1 MTTAVLG
8 WVTRGIP
15 RVALVLVVAGPVGQR
30 ACDATPP
37 PGSPPTEEVFET
49 VDGVRFRVEV
59 VATNLEIPWSL
70 AFTPDGRL
78 FFAER
83 PGRVRIIENGSVLAE
98 PALTLDDV
106 FARGE
111 AGLLG
116 LALHP
121 RFDENGYVYLVY
133 TVDRPDQ
140 TPLNRVMRYRELAGS
155 LAEGVVIF
163 DAPLGNTLHD
173 GARLRFG
180 PDGKLY
186 LTMGDALDLSLPQ
199 DLASSN
205 GKIFRLEDDGRTPA
219 DNPFGSPVYTYGHR
233 NPQGLDWHPI
243 TGDLWGTEH
252 GATGNDEI
260 NLLQPGRNYGWSVIE
275 GAQSMAGMET
285 PVRVFPLSIAPSGA
299 SFYTGSAFPAFE
311 RDFFFATLTGN
322 HLHRVRLDPQDSRR
336 ILGDEALLTGRF
348 GRIRDVVQGP
358 DGALYFSTSNRDGRG
373 QATVDDDRIARL
385 VPAS

>member
-1 MTTAVLG
+1 MD
-8 WVTRGIP
+8 WVRRTVP
-15 RVALVLVVAGPVGQR
+15 HLALILTVSGPVVQR
-30 ACDATPP
+30 ACDATPMA
-37 PGSPPTEEVFET
+37 SPDEVFET

-59 VATNLEIPWSL
+59 VATNLVIPWSL
-70 AFTPDGRL
+70 AFAPDGRL
-78 FFAER
+78 FFTER
-83 PGRVRIIENGSVLAE
+83 PGRVRIIENGSLRAE
-98 PALTLDDV
+98 PALTLTDV

-121 RFDENGYVYLVY
+121 RFDENGHVFLVY
-133 TVDRPDQ
+133 TVDRPGQ

-155 LAEGVVIF
+155 LAEGIVIF
-163 DAPLGNTLHD
+163 DAPQGNTLHD
-173 GARLRFG
+173 GGRLRFG
-180 PDGKLY
+180 PDDKLY
-186 LTMGDALDLSLPQ
+186 LTMGDALDLDLPQ

-243 TGDLWGTEH
+243 TGDLWATEH

-260 NLLQPGRNYGWSVIE
+260 NLIQPGGNYGWPVIE
-275 GAQSMAGMET
+275 GAQSMPGMRT
-285 PVRVFPLSIAPSGA
+285 PVRFFTPSIAPSGA

-311 RDFFFATLTGN
+311 HDLFFGALGGN
-322 HLHRVRLDPQDSRR
+322 HLHRVRLNPQDPSL
-336 ILGDEALLTGRF
+336 ILDDERLLAGRF
-348 GRIRDVVQGP
+348 GRIRDVVPGP

-373 QATVDDDRIARL
+373 PATDDDDRIARL
-385 VPAS
+385 VPK

>member
-1 MTTAVLG
+1 MA
-8 WVTRGIP
+8 WVIRMMP
-15 RVALVLVVAGPVGQR
+15 RVALVLVVVGPVGQR

-37 PGSPPTEEVFET
+37 SGPSPPEEVFET

-59 VATNLEIPWSL
+59 VATDLEIPWSL
-70 AFTPDGRL
+70 AFAPDGRL
-78 FFAER
+78 FFTER
-83 PGRVRIIENGSVLAE
+83 SGRVRIIENGSLLAE
-98 PALTLDDV
+98 PALTLNDV
-106 FARGE
+106 FAHSE

-121 RFDENGYVYLVY
+121 HFDENGHVYLVY
-133 TVDRPDQ
+133 TVDRPGQ

-219 DNPFGSPVYTYGHR
+219 DNPFGSPVYSYGHR

-260 NLLQPGRNYGWSVIE
+260 NLIQPGRNYGWPVIQ
-275 GAQSMAGMET
+275 GAQTMPGMEA
-285 PVRVFPLSIAPSGA
+285 PVRFFTPAVAPSGA
-299 SFYTGSAFPAFE
+299 SFYSGSAFPAFE
-311 RDFFFATLTGN
+311 QNFFFATLAGN
-322 HLHRVRLDPQDSRR
+322 HLRRVTLDPQNPRR
-336 ILGDEALLTGRF
+336 ILGDEAILIGRF
-348 GRIRDVVQGP
+348 GRIRDVVPGP

-373 QATVDDDRIARL
+373 TASADDDRIARL

>member
-1 MTTAVLG
+1 MLG

-275 GAQSMAGMET
+275 RR
-285 PVRVFPLSIAPSGA
+285 PVDGGHGDPCPGL
-299 SFYTGSAFPAFE
+299 PAVDRAVWCF
-311 RDFFFATLTGN
+311 L
-322 HLHRVRLDPQDSRR
+322 LHRVGVPCVRARFLLRDADGQPSAPCQTGPTRLPPDSGRR
-336 ILGDEALLTGRF
+336 GT
-348 GRIRDVVQGP
+348 P
-358 DGALYFSTSNRDGRG
+358 DRPFRPDQGRG
-373 QATVDDDRIARL
+373 AGT
-385 VPAS
+385 